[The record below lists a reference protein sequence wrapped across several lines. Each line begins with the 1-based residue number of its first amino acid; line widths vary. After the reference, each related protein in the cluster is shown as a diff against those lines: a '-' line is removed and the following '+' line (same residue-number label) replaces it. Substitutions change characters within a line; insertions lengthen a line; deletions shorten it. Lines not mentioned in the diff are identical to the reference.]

1 MSYKLLVA
9 LVKNSL
15 IKKYFG
21 GLVKMGRLEGKVTLI
36 TGGAAG
42 IGRGHAE
49 LFAKEGA
56 KVVITTR
63 KKVEVG
69 KALAESINKDGG
81 EATFIQLDVSHEDRW
96 KEVIEEVI
104 AKYGKLNVLVNN
116 AGISLAKTVED
127 TSLDEWNFIM
137 DINATGVFL
146 GCKYAIGA
154 MKKNGEPCSIVNI
167 SSIDAMV
174 GEAELPAYC
183 ASKGAVRSFTKA
195 IALSCAQA
203 GYNIRVNSVHPGYIH
218 TELTEKEAADS
229 GMTPDQYFEKVGKM
243 HPIGR
248 IGTPFDIAYISL
260 YLASDESSWV
270 TGSEFVADGGYI
282 SQ

>member
-1 MSYKLLVA
+1 
-9 LVKNSL
+9 
-15 IKKYFG
+15 
-21 GLVKMGRLEGKVTLI
+21 MGRLDNKVAMI

-49 LFAKEGA
+49 LFAREGA

-69 KALAESINKDGG
+69 TALADSIKKEGG
-81 EATFIQLDVSHEDRW
+81 EATFIQLDVTNESRW
-96 KEVIEEVI
+96 KEVLDEVI
-104 AKYGKLNVLVNN
+104 QKYGKLNVLVNN
-116 AGISLAKTVED
+116 AGVSLAKTVEE
-127 TSLDEWNFIM
+127 TSLDEWNMIM
-137 DINATGVFL
+137 NINSTGVFL
-146 GCKYAIGA
+146 GCKYGIDA

-167 SSIDAMV
+167 SSIDAMI

-195 IALSCAQA
+195 IALSCAGA

-229 GMTPDQYFEKVGKM
+229 GMTPEQYFEKVGKM

-248 IGTPFDIAYISL
+248 IGKPFDIAYVSL
-260 YLASDESSWV
+260 YLASDESAWV

>member
-1 MSYKLLVA
+1 
-9 LVKNSL
+9 
-15 IKKYFG
+15 
-21 GLVKMGRLEGKVTLI
+21 MGRLDGKVALI

-63 KKVEVG
+63 KKVDVG
-69 KALAESINKDGG
+69 KALAESIKKSGG
-81 EATFIQLDVSHEDRW
+81 EATFIQLDVSHEGRW
-96 KEVIEEVI
+96 KEVVEEVI
-104 AKYGKLNVLVNN
+104 NKYGKLNILVNN

-195 IALSCAQA
+195 IALSCAKDS
-203 GYNIRVNSVHPGYIH
+203 YNIRVNSVHPGYIH

-248 IGTPFDIAYISL
+248 IGTPMDIAYVSL
-260 YLASDESSWV
+260 YLASDESAWV